1 MCVMCGCVPTGSR
14 DGVHEL
20 AWLGDSRV
28 ILINTKRAK
37 SLTSLMPPGLQP
49 FYAKDFLSRSPPPRQ
64 TRAEALH
71 IVEEEPPEAH
81 LGGKNPGKTTVVER
95 RAEFTTIAGGT
106 AGESCSAVCAGKAMR
121 CARQHL
127 PSVNNCEALE
137 KAFGCTV
144 CEESE
149 GPDQPAL
156 VVPDAPKRT
165 VSVVPQ
171 LDMVGGLI
179 GCRYRG
185 CRNLECV
192 W

>member
-1 MCVMCGCVPTGSR
+1 M
-14 DGVHEL
+14 
-20 AWLGDSRV
+20 
-28 ILINTKRAK
+28 
-37 SLTSLMPPGLQP
+37 
-49 FYAKDFLSRSPPPRQ
+49 
-64 TRAEALH
+64 
-71 IVEEEPPEAH
+71 EEEPPEAH